1 MWMNLLGKKFYRR
14 LAPKLLA
21 PEIEK
26 TNH

>member
-14 LAPKLLA
+14 SAPELLA